1 MVNLKFKSMKNLK
14 NDLVIDEVKKDWLVV
29 CFGSRWDLDVD
40 IKFMNELDIL
50 DMYNDFCKEM
60 RDEDMEY
67 FIEEFGEC
75 NKFVDGM
82 WSVCMSDDWSYWY
95 IDKSKF
101 SELCDMFENRVNDEI
116 VYNKLVEFE
125 EKYDVVI

>member
-1 MVNLKFKSMKNLK
+1 MKNLK

-29 CFGSRWDLDVD
+29 NFGSRWSLDVYS
-40 IKFMNELDIL
+40 KFMNELDIL

-67 FIEEFGEC
+67 FIEEFGIC

-82 WSVCMSDDWSYWY
+82 WSVCMSDDSSYWY
-95 IDKSKF
+95 IDRSKF
-101 SELCDMFENRVNDEI
+101 SELCNMFENRVDDNI
-116 VYNKLVEFE
+116 VYDKLNEFE
-125 EKYDVVI
+125 EKYSVII